1 MIKKKTSSKNKEFN
15 TFVDNKFIDRPTSP
29 HLQIYRWNLSS
40 LTSIFHRATG
50 IALYFSVIIIAWFI
64 VYYSTRI
71 NIGESETCEC
81 LLMSIIRNLFILA
94 IILITFS
101 LFYHYCNGIRHLFWD
116 IGKGYDLKT
125 AKRNSLIV
133 IFSAIALTITTILA
147 CLYLKFF

>member
-1 MIKKKTSSKNKEFN
+1 MIKKKNNKFN
-15 TFVDNKFIDRPTSP
+15 SRNSIPDNKHIDRPTSP

-81 LLMSIIRNLFILA
+81 LLMSIIHNLFILA

-116 IGKGYDLKT
+116 IGKGYDLKV
-125 AKRNSLIV
+125 ANRNSIIV
-133 IFSAIALTITTILA
+133 IFSSLALTIITILA

>member
-1 MIKKKTSSKNKEFN
+1 MIKKKNNKFN
-15 TFVDNKFIDRPTSP
+15 NSNSIPDNKNIDRPTSP

-50 IALYFSVIIIAWFI
+50 IALYFSVIIISWFI

-81 LLMSIIRNLFILA
+81 LLMSIIHNLFILA

-116 IGKGYDLKT
+116 IGKGYDLKV
-125 AKRNSLIV
+125 ANRNSIIV
-133 IFSAIALTITTILA
+133 IFSSLVLTIITILA